1 MDRFKASQS
10 RLPGSKIAE
19 PLESS
24 VTATGVRGERPLVAE
39 ADEPAIG
46 RDDGRPVFSF
56 AGFRLEAD
64 GTLLRGEAVVHLPPK
79 ELAALCV
86 LLANPGQVVTPVQLR
101 EAIWGDVHVTA
112 DSVLKCVS
120 SLRAR
125 LEPED
130 CVQTVYK
137 RGYRL
142 TAEVLA
148 HGVAVAS
155 ALPRLAIP
163 PFATEYSIPEYLG
176 FAVAEETIARLSNA
190 TDPAVTILARDS
202 VFTLARQR
210 LTAHQIGQA
219 LNADLVLT
227 GTIRAVPAHF
237 RLRAEM
243 IRVSDGAQIW
253 AEDLLVD
260 RNRVAGLE
268 SELIDRLAFRL
279 QGSAAIARARQGAVI
294 APSNGGEGSSPRESH
309 SEGLSI
315 AAVAEPAADLENHA
329 PSREAYEF
337 YQQGRHEWQSLQ
349 RHRMQDGLQHLH
361 RATELDPSLTAAKV
375 DLVHLCITQSLYGF
389 MSPAVAAD
397 IVRRTASSVFPAIGA
412 GLWDDD
418 SGSPAT
424 GTHGSANQL
433 ESISPHPS
441 EAILPALAWINFHV
455 DRNLPAAVR
464 GFARSAHLPH
474 DPWTTRARSM
484 FLLSRFRYAEA
495 IALIRA
501 ALHQDPFAPWLHARL
516 AWAFHLAGQAG
527 ESVPQINKALD
538 LFPEH
543 EGAALYG
550 TWILACNG
558 EAARAAELAHGLV
571 KRSPYFD
578 APSAAYAYALACD
591 GRTAEARAILDRLQ
605 WMSRERFVLSS
616 TNVAVHVALG
626 DLDAAIA
633 ELRTANEIRCPWF
646 FQALADPGL
655 KPLHGHPGFVEMQ
668 SILPRM
674 EAAAKNLELED

>member
-1 MDRFKASQS
+1 LA
-10 RLPGSKIAE
+10 
-19 PLESS
+19 SS
-24 VTATGVRGERPLVAE
+24 VTGHGVRGERAPVAQ
-39 ADEPAIG
+39 AVEPAIG
-46 RDDGRPVFSF
+46 RGDSQPAFSF

-79 ELAALCV
+79 ELAALRV
-86 LLANPGQVVTPVQLR
+86 LLANPGQIVTPVQLR
-101 EAIWGDVHVTA
+101 QAIWGDVHVTA
-112 DSVLKCVS
+112 DSVPKCVS

-148 HGVAVAS
+148 HGVAVAR

-176 FAVAEETIARLSNA
+176 SAVAEETIARLSNV
-190 TDPAVTILARDS
+190 TEPAVTILARDS
-202 VFTLARQR
+202 VFTLARQH
-210 LTAHQIGQA
+210 LSAQQIGQA

-243 IRVSDGAQIW
+243 IRVKDGAQIW

-268 SELIDRLAFRL
+268 SELIERLVFRL
-279 QGSAAIARARQGAVI
+279 QSSAAIARARHQAVI
-294 APSNGGEGSSPRESH
+294 VPSNGGEGCSPSESH

-315 AAVAEPAADLENHA
+315 AAVAESAADLESRP

-397 IVRRTASSVFPAIGA
+397 IVRRTASSVLPAMGA
-412 GLWDDD
+412 DLWGDD
-418 SGSPAT
+418 SGSSAT
-424 GTHGSANQL
+424 AAHSSANQP
-433 ESISPHPS
+433 ESISSHLS

-464 GFARSAHLPH
+464 GFALSAHLPH
-474 DPWTTRARSM
+474 DSGTTRARSM
-484 FLLSRFRYAEA
+484 FSLSRYRFAEA
-495 IALIRA
+495 IALLRA
-501 ALHQDPFAPWLHARL
+501 ALHRDPFAPWLHARL
-516 AWAFHLAGQAG
+516 AWAFHLAGQAE
-527 ESVPQINKALD
+527 ESVAQIDKALD

-550 TWILACNG
+550 SWILACNG
-558 EAARAAELAHGLV
+558 EAARAVELAHSLV

-633 ELRTANEIRCPWF
+633 ELRTANRIRCPWF
-646 FQALADPGL
+646 FQMLADPCL
-655 KPLHGHPGFVEMQ
+655 KPLQGHPEFVEMRF
-668 SILPRM
+668 ILPRM
-674 EAAAKNLELED
+674 EAAAKDLDLED

>member
-1 MDRFKASQS
+1 LA
-10 RLPGSKIAE
+10 
-19 PLESS
+19 SS
-24 VTATGVRGERPLVAE
+24 VTAHRTRGAQPLIAQ

-46 RDDGRPVFSF
+46 GGDSQPVFFF

-79 ELAALCV
+79 ELAALRV

-101 EAIWGDVHVTA
+101 QAIWGDVHVTA
-112 DSVLKCVS
+112 DSVPKCVS

-142 TAEVLA
+142 TAEVTA

-176 FAVAEETIARLSNA
+176 FAVAEETIARLSNE

-210 LTAHQIGQA
+210 LTAQQIGEA

-243 IRVSDGAQIW
+243 IRVKDGAQIW

-268 SELIDRLAFRL
+268 SELIERLAFRL
-279 QGSAAIARARQGAVI
+279 QSSAAIARARREAVI
-294 APSNGGEGSSPRESH
+294 APSSGGEGSPSRESH

-315 AAVAEPAADLENHA
+315 AAVAEPAADLENGP

-375 DLVHLCITQSLYGF
+375 DLVHLCITQSFYGF
-389 MSPAVAAD
+389 MSPVVAAD
-397 IVRRTASSVFPAIGA
+397 IVRRTASSVFPAMGA
-412 GLWDDD
+412 GLWGDD

-424 GTHGSANQL
+424 GAHSSANQP
-433 ESISPHPS
+433 ESLPHLS
-441 EAILPALAWINFHV
+441 EAILPALAWVYFHV

-464 GFARSAHLPH
+464 GFSRSAHLPH
-474 DPWTTRARSM
+474 DPWTTRTRSM
-484 FLLSRFRYAEA
+484 FSLSRYRYAEA
-495 IALIRA
+495 IALLRA

-516 AWAFHLAGQAG
+516 AWAFHLAGQAE
-527 ESVPQINKALD
+527 ESVAQIHKALD

-550 TWILACNG
+550 SWILSCNG
-558 EAARAAELAHGLV
+558 EAAHAAELAHSLV

-578 APSAAYAYALACD
+578 APSAAYAYALARD
-591 GRTAEARAILDRLQ
+591 GRPAEARAILDRLQ

-633 ELRTANEIRCPWF
+633 ELRIANEIRCPWF
-646 FQALADPGL
+646 FQALADPRL
-655 KPLHGHPGFVEMQ
+655 KPLHGHPDFVEMQ

-674 EAAAKNLELED
+674 EADAETLDLEA